1 MTSSAGDG
9 AGRSP
14 AGAAGRVESPT
25 RARHG
30 LTAAVRP
37 GPLAVTVLVLVP
49 VLTFSVP
56 SLAGHPLV
64 SADDL
69 IQNFPLRVLVAR
81 NLDHGHLPL
90 WNPYIWSG
98 TALLGGLN
106 AGAFYPGTLL
116 FTVLSAEAAWVVNE
130 ILVYVIAAVGL
141 YVFLRRSRL
150 SVGAAFLG
158 SLSFSVG
165 GFMSAQLGHI
175 DLVQGA
181 SLVPWMLI
189 ALHAMAHPGAR
200 RIATAS
206 GGSGAPPGAV
216 QRPAVWTA
224 VLLGACISLLIL
236 TGSPE
241 ALIDDSILVAIYGA
255 WLAWRHRA
263 GRILVQMAI
272 AAAAALVVASIQWLP
287 GLVFASQSQRS
298 GSSYAFFVTG
308 SLPPKLTALTAMPY
322 LLGSYGRFGLPLYHG
337 QYNLAEVSSY
347 IGILPVCAALAMLT
361 RPWRSRR
368 ASEGLGVWYLLIGV
382 GLVLSF
388 GGYTPLGHLLVHIP
402 IYGQQRLQNR
412 NLVAV
417 DIGLAVLFAYWVDG
431 VRQRVGASPA
441 SGPASQAG
449 PAPAHPSRS
458 ERAATLLPAACLVGL
473 VAALVA
479 SPVVLSQE
487 LGSPV
492 PLGSFHRLEAYLA
505 AGLVLAVVG
514 GLLAAGWDRIPRRH
528 LLRAVVV
535 VVAVD
540 LVIYQAN
547 QFWLTP
553 APRSALTDSTGMATA
568 IAAQTGPSGRFA
580 IYDPD
585 RSDPVA
591 LNDLGEPDLNVLRR
605 LGSVQG
611 YGSLVRGDYDRATGS
626 HHQSDLTVTALA
638 GSTFDDLNLT
648 TLVTRPGYLARPA
661 PSGSTAAPA
670 GAVPETLP
678 PRGQQAWYLGSP
690 LQLTGV
696 SMQLRPDPTCPP
708 PPGGLGLGLLTPSG
722 VTRPVSSALTPDP
735 SRAGSTVAA
744 LDGTTTAVGIV
755 VANSGACALT
765 VDSATVDTARSGR
778 LLLAGPLQG
787 AVTPPRWQFVETL
800 GSFVVF
806 HNTAARGRFW
816 VASADGGP
824 APAATLRVTDDPL
837 TGNQAVV
844 VATSRPSVVVRSVAA
859 APGWSATVRTG
870 PNGVSRDVPVP
881 SSGALVQAV
890 PVPAG
895 TSSVTWSYRPAS
907 VTVGVAISLTG
918 LAALGVFGLAWS
930 LRGPAR
936 RARTR
941 RRRHGGVR

>member
-1 MTSSAGDG
+1 VLASA
-9 AGRSP
+9 R
-14 AGAAGRVESPT
+14 
-25 RARHG
+25 
-30 LTAAVRP
+30 RP
-37 GPLAVTVLVLVP
+37 GPLAVAVLVIVP

-56 SLAGHPLV
+56 SLAGHPLI
-64 SADDL
+64 SGDDL

-81 NLDHGHLPL
+81 NLNQGHLPL

-116 FTVLSAEAAWVVNE
+116 FAVLPAEAAWVVNE
-130 ILVYVIAAVGL
+130 ILVYVVGAVGL

-165 GFMSAQLGHI
+165 GFMSAQLAHI

-181 SLVPWMLI
+181 SLVPWMLV
-189 ALHAMAHPGAR
+189 ALHRMAHPVAAKPPARTIPTARGGAG
-200 RIATAS
+200 APAASEEGGAGAPTAS
-206 GGSGAPPGAV
+206 EEGGAGAPPETTK
-216 QRPAVWTA
+216 RPAVWPT
-224 VLLGACISLLIL
+224 VLLGACISLLVL

-241 ALIDDSILVAIYGA
+241 ALIDNSILVAIYGG
-255 WLAWRHRA
+255 WLVWRHRA

-272 AAAAALVVASIQWLP
+272 AAASALVLTSIQWLP
-287 GLVFASQSQRS
+287 GLVFASHSQRS
-298 GSSYAFFVTG
+298 GSSYAFFITG

-322 LLGSYGRFGLPLYHG
+322 LLGSYGRFGLPLYRG
-337 QYNLAEVSSY
+337 QYNLAEVTSY
-347 IGILPVCAALAMLT
+347 IGILPVCAAFAMLT

-368 ASEGLGVWYLLIGV
+368 ASEGLGVWYLLIAV

-431 VRQRVGASPA
+431 VRQRVSV
-441 SGPASQAG
+441 GPG
-449 PAPAHPSRS
+449 PAHPSRS
-458 ERAATLLPAACLVGL
+458 ERLWTLLPVACLVAL
-473 VAALVA
+473 VGALVA

-505 AGLVLAVVG
+505 AGLVVAVIG

-528 LLRAVVV
+528 LLRAVVA
-535 VVAVD
+535 VVAID
-540 LVIYQAN
+540 LVVYQAN
-547 QFWLTP
+547 QYWLTP
-553 APRSALTDSTGMATA
+553 APRSALTDTSSMATA
-568 IAAQTGPSGRFA
+568 VATQTGSSGRFA

-585 RSDPVA
+585 RSNPAA
-591 LNDLGEPDLNVLRR
+591 LNDLGEPDLNILRR
-605 LGSVQG
+605 LSSVQG
-611 YGSLVRGDYDRATGS
+611 YGSLVSGDYDRATGS
-626 HHQSDLTVTALA
+626 HQQSDLSVTALA
-638 GSTFDDLNLT
+638 GTTFDDLNLT

-661 PSGSTAAPA
+661 PSGSTATPA
-670 GAVPETLP
+670 GAVAATLP

-696 SMQLRPDPTCPP
+696 SLQLRPDPTCPP
-708 PPGGLGLGLLTPSG
+708 PPGELGLGLLTPKSD
-722 VTRPVSSALTPDP
+722 TRPVLSPMTPDP
-735 SRAGSTVAA
+735 NRAGSVTVA
-744 LDGTTTAVGIV
+744 LDGTATAVGIV
-755 VANSGACALT
+755 VANGGACALT
-765 VDSATVDTARSGR
+765 VDSATVDTQRSGR

-787 AVTPPRWQFVETL
+787 AVTPPKWQFMETL

-816 VASADGGP
+816 VAPGDGGP

-837 TGNQAVV
+837 TGNQAVL
-844 VATSRPSVVVRSVAA
+844 VATSRPSLVVRSVAA
-859 APGWSATVRTG
+859 EPGWYATVRTVA
-870 PNGVSRDVPVP
+870 NGVSREVPVP
-881 SSGALVQAV
+881 ANGALVQAV

-895 TSSVTWSYRPAS
+895 TSTVTWSYRPSS
-907 VTVGVAISLTG
+907 VTVGAATSLAG
-918 LAALGVFGLAWS
+918 LAALGTLGLAWS
-930 LRGPAR
+930 IRGLAR
-936 RARTR
+936 RGRTR
-941 RRRHGGVR
+941 RRHPGGAG